1 MDKSK
6 GEPMFKKLVLIMLGT
21 SLMLMGCS
29 NSQVKD
35 EALTHIRL
43 PMGYIPNI
51 QYAPFYVAIEKGYF
65 ADEGIEIEFDYSFET
80 DGVKLV
86 GAGELPFA
94 VASGEQ
100 VLLARAQDVPVVYA
114 FAWYQQFPISVI
126 SALELNVNEPR
137 DLRDDTIGL
146 PGLFG
151 ANYIGVQAMLF
162 ADEVNP
168 ATDVTFNAI
177 GFNQVESFASGQS
190 EIVAVYTANEP
201 IVLRSQG
208 FEFNEL
214 RVSDYVQLIANG
226 IVTSEETIAN
236 NPELIKSFARAFAKG
251 IADTIANP
259 DEAYE
264 ISLKFVEGLAEQDK
278 DVQMQVLR
286 TSIEFWEAERIGFS
300 DSQAWENMNDLLV
313 KMELIP
319 EPIDLSQAFT
329 NEFIP

>member
-1 MDKSK
+1 MY
-6 GEPMFKKLVLIMLGT
+6 KKIF
-21 SLMLMGCS
+21 SLMLGLMILLTACS
-29 NSQVKD
+29 SSQVTNEAD
-35 EALTHIRL
+35 ELRQIKL

-51 QYAPFYVAIEKGYF
+51 QYAPFYVAVDKGYF
-65 ADEGIEIEFDYSFET
+65 AEEGIEIEFDYSFET
-80 DGVKLV
+80 DGVALV

-100 VLLARAQDVPVVYA
+100 VLLARAQDLPVVYA

-126 SALELNVNEPR
+126 TKTELNVNEPR

-190 EIVAVYTANEP
+190 DIVVVYTANEP

-214 RVSDYVQLIANG
+214 RVADYVQLIANG
-226 IVTSEETIAN
+226 IVTNEDTITN
-236 NPELIKSFARAFAKG
+236 NPDLIRAFANALAKG

-259 DEAYE
+259 NEAYE
-264 ISLKFVEGLAEQDK
+264 ISLKFVENLKDQDK
-278 DVQMQVLR
+278 DVQMQVLT
-286 TSIEFWEAERIGFS
+286 TSIEFWKAERIGFS
-300 DSQAWENMNDLLV
+300 DSQAWENMNELLV

-319 EPIDLSQAFT
+319 EPIDLSKAFT